1 MTVQDDSVTT
11 VDLLRHGACQ
21 GGYIYRGRTDVEL
34 SAEGWRQMEQA
45 IGTTGGW
52 QRVVTS
58 PLLRCRMFAEH
69 CAEQLHLP
77 LAIIAELQEIDFG
90 EWEGRL
96 VQDVR
101 QADPAL
107 LARYYEDPSAV
118 TPPGG
123 EPTADAQQRILRGWR
138 TVLRDFAGEHLL
150 VVCHGGVVRLLL
162 SHLLDMP
169 LRASPRLYVPYASLS
184 RVRVYHGDGG
194 EFPVL
199 ASFNRRDVQL

>member
-1 MTVQDDSVTT
+1 MPAQDDLVTT
-11 VDLLRHGACQ
+11 VDFLRHGACQ

-34 SAEGWRQMEQA
+34 SPEGWRQMEQA
-45 IGTTGGW
+45 IDTSGGW

-58 PLLRCRMFAEH
+58 PLLRCRIFAQH
-69 CAEQLHLP
+69 CAKQLRLP
-77 LAIIAELQEIDFG
+77 LAVIPELQEINFG
-90 EWEGRL
+90 SWEGQL

-101 QADPAL
+101 QADPVL
-107 LARYYEDPSAV
+107 LSRYYEDPTAV

-123 EPTADAQQRILRGWR
+123 EPTVDAQQRMLRGWR

-150 VVCHGGVVRLLL
+150 LVCHGGVIRLLL

-169 LRASPRLYVPYASLS
+169 LRTSPRLYVPYASLS
-184 RVRVYHGDGG
+184 RVRIYHRDGI

-199 ASFNRRDVQL
+199 SSFNRRDVPA